1 MAITDKKTGPW
12 GLDQVYNKI
21 NQGSIWGYSGAPG
34 VFVMGENNYGQLGLN
49 DKVSR
54 SSPIQ
59 MGTDTDWDGDN
70 IRFLGNHSLL
80 RKTDS
85 TLWTMGSAS
94 WGKLGLNAE
103 SVDQSS
109 PTQIPGTT
117 WSSVAGGNSATVSGA
132 LKSDG
137 SLWLWG
143 KNDFG
148 VLGQNAPSTSR
159 KSSPTQVP
167 GSTWSSASVAPSQVN
182 AVKTDGTL
190 WTWGDNSNGR
200 HGLNTPQF
208 ASQSSP
214 VQLPGTW
221 TKTIATSS
229 GCCFGWRS
237 ATELWSWGYH
247 GRGTIGQGTYQS
259 ISSPVQIPGS
269 WPSAVGKFSS
279 MHRHAGAV
287 KSDGTLWVWGWN
299 AYGQLGQN
307 QPGPSNRSSPTQ
319 IPGTTWDLVESG
331 AYNMLAK
338 KTDGTLWAWGYN
350 TAGALGLGNKVFY
363 SSPVQVGT
371 DTNWIG
377 PINSGWQG
385 TSVIGG
391 V

>member
-1 MAITDKKTGPW
+1 
-12 GLDQVYNKI
+12 
-21 NQGSIWGYSGAPG
+21 
-34 VFVMGENNYGQLGLN
+34 
-49 DKVSR
+49 
-54 SSPIQ
+54 

-85 TLWTMGSAS
+85 TLWTMGSAG

-103 SVDQSS
+103 SLDVSS
-109 PTQIPGTT
+109 PTQIPGTN

-143 KNDFG
+143 KNDYG
-148 VLGQNAPSTSR
+148 VLGQNAPSNSR

-208 ASQSSP
+208 ANQSSP
-214 VQLPGTW
+214 VQVPGTW
-221 TKTIATSS
+221 TKTIATDS
-229 GCCFGWRS
+229 GCCFGWKS
-237 ATELWSWGYH
+237 DTELWSWGYH

-287 KSDGTLWVWGWN
+287 KSDGTLWTWGWN

-307 QPGPSNRSSPTQ
+307 QPANSNQSSPTQ

-331 AYNMLAK
+331 SYNMLAK

-363 SSPVQVGT
+363 SSPTQVGT
-371 DTNWIG
+371 DTSWVG
-377 PINSGWQG
+377 PISAAYQS
-385 TSVIGG
+385 TAVIGG
-391 V
+391 I